1 MWKKVSDEV
10 KAQYKVKADRIS
22 AGLPAEDSKDEPAK
36 PEKKT
41 KEPTKLIKEEPVI
54 EQVETKTVEKT
65 EEKV

>member
-1 MWKKVSDEV
+1 MWKQVSDEV

-22 AGLPAEDSKDEPAK
+22 AGLPAEDLKDEPAK

-41 KEPTKLIKEEPVI
+41 KEPTKPIKEEPVI
-54 EQVETKTVEKT
+54 EQLKTEKVEKT